1 MTSYITQINGLKNS
15 LPMIFEKMLKSERI
29 LALQKALQHTKDIL
43 LIEELWNAPKAL
55 IAALAQQ
62 VSGKHVL
69 ILTGSSQEEARLFHD
84 LSFFTNCP
92 TVDFPSWETLPSEN
106 VPPSPDIVGERYQ
119 LLKKINSSSEPHII
133 LTSLQACLQKL
144 IAPSAFQ
151 KLYLTL
157 KTNESFFFDDLIQKL
172 NLMGYQRKFIAS
184 DKGEFAVRGGIID
197 VFPVSSPDPYRL
209 EFWGDDLESIRI
221 YDPIGQISVR
231 TVEQIDIAPGLELE
245 LLNQSNEQA
254 SFLDYLGPETLII
267 FDDLLALEDRYASL
281 ISLGANNKFFSSIEE
296 FIQLLTPYQKMFW
309 SQKPI
314 EELSE
319 VKHLDSK
326 QSGYYSQTT
335 NFHNL
340 KFQMFN
346 RDWTVKRWRHP
357 FNTITNYFISQ
368 EEQGDFNG
376 DEILYRLPSLSHET
390 FRLDLLC
397 ASELEENNLRQKILS
412 NNIHLPKQT
421 TYQIGYLSSGLVIQ
435 DQEWMILPLTE
446 LTHRYKIRRQ
456 KLRSTYH
463 TSPAET
469 YDLTPGEMIVHLNN
483 GIGRYLGIEKRANHL
498 GILSEFFTI
507 EYADQAK
514 LYVPFN
520 QAHLITKYLGSNEV
534 IPKLHTIGS
543 SKWKKAKE
551 HTERAILGYA
561 SDLLKSYAEREIKEG
576 FAYPIDSADL
586 QSFEGEFPFSE
597 TEDQLA
603 AISSIKQDMMSKK
616 AMDRLICGDVGYG
629 KTEVAMRAAF
639 KAVTDGAKQVAVL
652 VPTTVLAMQHFDN
665 FLDRMANF
673 PINIGIL
680 SRFRTQKQIQE
691 TLEGIANGF
700 IDIVIGTHR
709 IIGEDVKFKDLGLV
723 IIDEEQRF
731 GVKAKE
737 HLKKIK
743 IGVDCLTLSATPI
756 PRTLYMSLIGARDM
770 SVINTPPQDRL
781 PTKTIITEPSDQI
794 IQNALLREL
803 SRDGQAFVI
812 HNRVESIYSVSN
824 RIKSLLPQ
832 ARVLVAHGQMHAD
845 EIDATFHAFKSG
857 QADILVATTIV
868 ENGVDIPN
876 ANTIL
881 IDRADHFGLAALY
894 QLRGRV
900 GRWNRRAYAYFLVPN
915 LRVMPE
921 LTRKRLQALSEAS
934 GYGSGM
940 KVAMRDLEIRGAGDI
955 LGLEQSGHVSSI
967 GFHLYCKMLKRTIQT
982 LQGKLP
988 SIVTE
993 TKIEL
998 TIDARLPEDYVNE
1011 VSLRMEVYQRL
1022 GEAFSLE
1029 EVDSIWSEI
1038 RDRFGPPPEP
1048 AQWLYHLT
1056 RIRVHASRFGFTLI
1070 KQEKLSLTMEKGKKG
1085 KDLIIRKILMP
1096 KFKSPQELE
1105 TKIIAELNQKF

>member
-1 MTSYITQINGLKNS
+1 
-15 LPMIFEKMLKSERI
+15 MLKSERI
-29 LALQKALQHTKDIL
+29 FALQKALQHTRDIL

-62 VSGKHVL
+62 VTGKHVL

-157 KTNESFFFDDLIQKL
+157 KANESFFFDDLIQKL

-296 FIQLLTPYQKMFW
+296 FLHLLTPYQKMFW
-309 SQKPI
+309 SQKSI

-335 NFHNL
+335 IFHNL

-397 ASELEENNLRQKILS
+397 VSELEENNLRQKLLS

-435 DQEWMILPLTE
+435 DEEWMILPLTE

-469 YDLTPGEMIVHLNN
+469 YDLTPGEMVVHLNN

-543 SKWKKAKE
+543 SKWKKTKE

-603 AISSIKQDMMSKK
+603 AISNIKQDMMSKK

-665 FLDRMANF
+665 FLDRMVNF

-857 QADILVATTIV
+857 RADILVATTIV

-998 TIDARLPEDYVNE
+998 AIDARLPEDYVNE